1 MIRSRIFFIFL
12 FCTAAVVVTA
22 AVSLGVA
29 RQTLSLASTSP
40 HTEYL
45 YIEPGDGLN
54 VVAYKAK
61 KLGLVRRAWHFVIA
75 AKILG
80 RETDLKAGE
89 YELTAHSMLSGI
101 INKIGA
107 GEVYYRKIIVP
118 EGLSVAQVEM
128 EMTATRGLDWTG
140 YIPPEEGSILPETY
154 FFTRGERASELI
166 ARMQQSMRR
175 ELDEMWRSRAPGL
188 PVKTKEQALILA
200 SIVEKETGVAMERP
214 LVAAVFNNRL
224 KKRMRLQSDPTVVY
238 GITLGEPLGRSL
250 TSADLKNETAY
261 NTYRVGGLPPTAI
274 ANPGRQSIAAVLSP
288 APVDYLYFVADG
300 TGGHAFAV
308 SLKDH
313 NRNVARWRKF
323 QAAQKR

>member
-1 MIRSRIFFIFL
+1 MIRSRIFIVLL
-12 FCTAAVVVTA
+12 FCAAAVVVIA

-29 RQTLSLASTSP
+29 RQTLSLTSASP

-54 VVAYKAK
+54 VVAYKAE
-61 KLGLVRRAWHFVIA
+61 KLGLVRRAWHFVMA
-75 AKILG
+75 AKVLG
-80 RETDLKAGE
+80 RETGLKAGE
-89 YELTAHSMLSGI
+89 YELLAHSTLSGI
-101 INKIGA
+101 INKISA
-107 GEVYYRKIIVP
+107 GDVYYRRIIVP
-118 EGLSVAQVEM
+118 EGLSVVQVEM
-128 EMTATRGLDWTG
+128 AMVATHGLNWTG
-140 YIPPEEGSILPETY
+140 YVSPEEGTILPETY
-154 FFTRGERASELI
+154 FFTRGEHASDLI
-166 ARMQQSMRR
+166 GRMQQNMRR
-175 ELDEMWRSRAPGL
+175 ELDEMWHVRAPDL

-214 LVAAVFNNRL
+214 LVAAVFSNRL

-261 NTYRVGGLPPTAI
+261 NTYRMRGLPPTAI

-288 APVDYLYFVADG
+288 ALVDYLYFVADG

-308 SLKDH
+308 SLRDH

-323 QAAQKR
+323 QATQKR